1 MDYENI
7 KLGCVKNTDYFLVLV
22 GSVTV
27 ISETS
32 PNKLDSFNE
41 NSL

>member
-7 KLGCVKNTDYFLVLV
+7 KLGRVKNTDYFLILV

-27 ISETS
+27 ISKTS